1 MDFAKL
7 ISILSSC
14 GVISLPG
21 KSRQFFLSLRANPS
35 DGARVCRPNVVALP
49 IHLLFKRFVTLGSML
64 LLALCLPHLRPDC
77 SLIPTQK
84 VQAFTMGEH
93 PPWKQLPQK
102 TSYSRAPGERGN
114 FARTSPCKFGSRGAR
129 KLGQGSV
136 EASQAPP
143 RANSAPREHGSFAR
157 TSPCKLGSSRVWKLR
172 TYLPV
177 QTWLLGSMQTRL
189 QRSAEALHVSP
200 RANSARGAH
209 LSVDKCLAAQSQFTP
224 KIRQLLPMRKVDCS
238 RCCNENITV
247 KHT

>member
-102 TSYSRAPGERGN
+102 TSYNRAPGERGN

-129 KLGQGSV
+129 KLGRGVWKLRKHLPVQTQLQGSV
-136 EASQAPP
+136 EASHGRP
-143 RANSAPREHGSFAR
+143 RANWALAECGSFAR
-157 TSPCKLGSSRVWKLR
+157 TSLCKLGSWGACK
-172 TYLPV
+172 
-177 QTWLLGSMQTRL
+177 LGS
-189 QRSAEALHVSP
+189 
-200 RANSARGAH
+200 RGA
-209 LSVDKCLAAQSQFTP
+209 
-224 KIRQLLPMRKVDCS
+224 RKLC
-238 RCCNENITV
+238 T
-247 KHT
+247 